1 LENSCKQRKNNS
13 TREIERKFATLI
25 ANALK
30 FTNEGGTIAVFTS
43 VNSNQIEITVS
54 DNGIGI
60 SEDVKSKI
68 LKIDFPVSQSGTS
81 DEIGS
86 GLDLILCK
94 EFREKQ
100 Q

>member
-1 LENSCKQRKNNS
+1 MENSCKQRKNNS

-25 ANALK
+25 TNALK

-54 DNGIGI
+54 DNGTGI

-94 EFREKQ
+94 EFRAKQ